1 MYTSKFE
8 CYLVRCGSKNKQHE
22 DMCLKESGLH
32 AQYMQI
38 ILGSNSQHNGGD
50 LYDHLM
56 SMRIF
61 TLDDEKDIIW
71 APKMMSTWMPHDLDL
86 LIILHMLRVLCPTR
100 SGCREKSIQIA
111 HVYITSICVLCSC
124 LLLVNDTCKST
135 TTIDLRVFQWHFIA
149 WLIIFVYITIWSNLL
164 RFQCKWNKSKVSK

>member
-1 MYTSKFE
+1 MPKSNIAIMYTSKFE

-38 ILGSNSQHNGGD
+38 ILGSNSQHNGGGD

-61 TLDDEKDIIW
+61 TLDDE
-71 APKMMSTWMPHDLDL
+71 
-86 LIILHMLRVLCPTR
+86 
-100 SGCREKSIQIA
+100 
-111 HVYITSICVLCSC
+111 
-124 LLLVNDTCKST
+124 
-135 TTIDLRVFQWHFIA
+135 
-149 WLIIFVYITIWSNLL
+149 
-164 RFQCKWNKSKVSK
+164 